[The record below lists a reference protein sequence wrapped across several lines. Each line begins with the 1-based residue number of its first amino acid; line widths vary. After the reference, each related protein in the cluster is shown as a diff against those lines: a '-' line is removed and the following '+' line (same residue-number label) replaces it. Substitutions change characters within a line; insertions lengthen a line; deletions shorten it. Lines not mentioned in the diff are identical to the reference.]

1 MEAGQPYKKRR
12 RGQDAIEEA
21 LSGELNLI
29 PYLDVMVN
37 LIMFLLLTTASA
49 SSFGLLAFNVPTFSK
64 GGGGKPPEEA
74 EKPLELTVWVSKDGY
89 QVVSNKGAPLD
100 PIRRT
105 NSKENEGY
113 DLKSLQLL
121 LERIGKAYPKTKT
134 ATLFIEPLISYEIS
148 VKTLEVMK
156 EAEPGKCLIERRLP
170 TKTELATPFDATAPP
185 ACEISDDGNYMKCRR
200 KQDQVAIYKGCLF
213 PEVVLSDRVR

>member
-12 RGQDAIEEA
+12 RGVDAIEEA
-21 LSGELNLI
+21 LSGELNLV

-37 LIMFLLLTTASA
+37 LIMFVLLTTASA

-64 GGGGKPPEEA
+64 GGGGKPPAEE

-121 LERIGKAYPKTKT
+121 LERIGKTYPKTKT
-134 ATLFIEPLISYEIS
+134 ATLFIEPLIPYEIA

-156 EAEPGKCLIERRLP
+156 EAEPGKCQIERRLP
-170 TKTELATPFDATAPP
+170 TKAELAVPFDANTPP